1 MARKGILP
9 RRKRG
14 RASTASIDLDDANNS
29 PHQRQNNANDADSC
43 NANTVNNEQQ
53 QT

>member
-14 RASTASIDLDDANNS
+14 RASTAPVDIEDVNNS
-29 PHQRQNNANDADSC
+29 PNQRQLNTNDADSC
-43 NANTVNNEQQ
+43 NTNTLNTEQA
-53 QT
+53 

>member
-14 RASTASIDLDDANNS
+14 RASTASIELDDANNS
-29 PHQRQNNANDADSC
+29 PQQRQNNNANDADSC
-43 NANTVNNEQQ
+43 NTNEQQ
-53 QT
+53 P

>member
-14 RASTASIDLDDANNS
+14 RASTAPVDIEEVNNS
-29 PHQRQNNANDADSC
+29 THQRQVNANDADSC
-43 NANTVNNEQQ
+43 NTKTVNNE
-53 QT
+53 